1 MINARPRRTLG
12 FHDQNRMLVR
22 RSARIPLEGA
32 VLRRL
37 YAVSIV
43 VFAAATIPSAGAQS
57 RVLPEAPVPVATAGA
72 APRPRPDSV
81 DFVSFNGQNPGTP
94 TPSASAEARNDPD
107 STMFSHSDAVR
118 YWISGQA
125 NTIFQGKP
133 GFHSPWQGSNSLDNA
148 GEYKTSVVETLYLG
162 FQPHRHLRYNTDFL
176 LDLESAGGRGIGQA
190 LGLAGFTNLD
200 VVRNPNLG
208 TAPYLARGEI
218 HQTLGLTNEVTEA
231 DRDQF
236 SLATRVPVRRFEVR
250 VGKMGAN
257 DFLDS
262 NDVASD
268 SHLQFMN
275 WTVDDNGAWD
285 YAADTRGYTVGGLL
299 EYDDRSWSARYGLFA
314 MPTVANGIDLDWA
327 LSRARGQNWE
337 FELRR
342 SFIRRRNGTTKILGF
357 ANTAHMGNY
366 RLAVQHYFTGLT
378 STPDITSVERFG
390 TVKYGFS
397 WNNEQDITEH
407 LRIGT
412 RFGWNDDH
420 EESWAYTEVAQTVVI
435 ACDYSGGQWHRPQD
449 KIGTAFVSN
458 AIKKDHQNYLK
469 YGGLGF
475 LLGDGGLTYGRESIV
490 ESYYT
495 WHAWKGL
502 FLALDVQHIDNPGYN
517 RDRGPVWVGALR
529 GHLDF

>member
-1 MINARPRRTLG
+1 L
-12 FHDQNRMLVR
+12 
-22 RSARIPLEGA
+22 
-32 VLRRL
+32 RL
-37 YAVSIV
+37 YCRIALLLLLASSF
-43 VFAAATIPSAGAQS
+43 FAAGAQTS
-57 RVLPEAPVPVATAGA
+57 LLPATPLPQPLALPPVITLAGDLPQHPNNAAA
-72 APRPRPDSV
+72 APATRPSPQQQPDA
-81 DFVSFNGQNPGTP
+81 PGL
-94 TPSASAEARNDPD
+94 
-107 STMFSHSDAVR
+107 TMFPHSQTAR
-118 YWISGQA
+118 YWISGQS

-133 GFHSPWQGSNSLDNA
+133 GFHSPYQGPNSLDNA
-148 GEYKTSVVETLYLG
+148 SEYKTSLVETLFLG
-162 FQPHRHLRYNTDFL
+162 YQPHRNLRYNTDFL
-176 LDLESAGGRGIGQA
+176 LDLESAGGRGLGEA

-218 HQTLGLTNEVTEA
+218 HQTFGLTDEMTES

-236 SLATRVPVRRFEVR
+236 SLATQVPVRRFEVR

-257 DFLDS
+257 DFLDT

-299 EYDDRSWSARYGLFA
+299 EYDDRNWSARYGIFA

-327 LSRARGQNWE
+327 FSRAHGQNWE
-337 FELRR
+337 YELRR
-342 SFIRRRNGTTKILGF
+342 SFIPGRKGVTKILAF

-366 RLAVQHYFTGLT
+366 RQAVQNYFAGLT
-378 STPDITSVERFG
+378 PTPNIVSVERFG

-397 WNNEQDITEH
+397 WNNEQDITDH

-420 EESWAYTEVAQTVVI
+420 EESYAYTEDAQSVVF
-435 ACDYSGGQWHRPQD
+435 AGDYTGDRWHRPAD

-458 AIKKDHQNYLK
+458 AIRKDHQNYLK

-475 LLGDGGLTYGRESIV
+475 ILGDGRLNYGRENIV

-495 WHAWKGL
+495 AHAWRGL
-502 FLALDVQHIDNPGYN
+502 FFALDIQHLDDPGYN
-517 RDRGPVWVGALR
+517 RARGPLWVGAVR
-529 GHLDF
+529 GHIDF